1 MYEEIIFRDYE
12 FALQNDIEHQ
22 LWKSVFYKLIEVYR
36 RKLREVSFI
45 FNIFHTISCLKVEKK
60 LINLSKIKSTEDI
73 EMNKVKYCNILQNFL
88 EEAVQYYQNLIQNL
102 QNEFH
107 LPSVQKTIENSEF
120 LMTKTSQES
129 DSSKMES
136 GLFYFYYFPQN
147 LTFNGITCR

>member
-120 LMTKTSQES
+120 LMNKTSQES

-136 GLFYFYYFPQN
+136 GLFYFYYFCPK
-147 LTFNGITCR
+147 FNIQWYHV